1 MQNSCQ
7 CKILDCGTSS
17 IQLKTCRKL
26 RLYMQI
32 LPFPQVLLSGLLE
45 TCRDALVRRKC
56 MKQSKSNK
64 SITCQ
69 HSQNETQHAC
79 APCAAEKY
87 AYDDESRAAKSLAL
101 ALGEIQRC
109 DAPKRSIRACQCIFA
124 SAHSRARRY
133 NTSTKSQHT
142 FLVSLWFLFTN

>member
-32 LPFPQVLLSGLLE
+32 LPFPQVLLAGLLE

-79 APCAAEKY
+79 APCDAEKH
-87 AYDDESRAAKSLAL
+87 AYDDQSRAAKSLAL

-109 DAPKRSIRACQCIFA
+109 DAPKRSIRI
-124 SAHSRARRY
+124 RARV
-133 NTSTKSQHT
+133 SA
-142 FLVSLWFLFTN
+142 FLRPRIRVRVAIIRPQNPSIPF

>member
-1 MQNSCQ
+1 
-7 CKILDCGTSS
+7 
-17 IQLKTCRKL
+17 
-26 RLYMQI
+26 
-32 LPFPQVLLSGLLE
+32 
-45 TCRDALVRRKC
+45 

-109 DAPKRSIRACQCIFA
+109 DAPKRSIYARVRV
-124 SAHSRARRY
+124 SA
-133 NTSTKSQHT
+133 
-142 FLVSLWFLFTN
+142 FLRPRIRVRVAIIRPQNPSIPF